1 MKKMT
6 LLAPLLL
13 FALVIDGLQFLVTLA
28 LAAIAIP
35 TVAGG
40 LTGAA
45 AGAYMCQNL
54 GSWVIAGCSAAGGT
68 VLAVLGTFFDGAAVV
83 TEPIGVAMGFAISIC
98 ISFTL
103 GTILVLFLF
112 FTGTLN
118 KKAAAMAYIGET
130 LPFFSSM
137 LPAWTTLVIR
147 CGMSTVKKEAFKTLL
162 NTTGA
167 LSLGQKL
174 VLPDN
179 EIGNAMRA
187 GTLGPTLQPLT
198 EATEEELK
206 EWQKEPR
213 RAAPALQDITP
224 RTQRPPY
231 AKTA

>member
-13 FALVIDGLQFLVTLA
+13 FALVIDGLQFLVSLA
-28 LAAIAIP
+28 VAAIAIP

-45 AGAYMCQNL
+45 AGAYVCQNF

-83 TEPIGVAMGFAISIC
+83 TEPIGVAVGFAISIC

-103 GTILVLFLF
+103 GTILVLLLF

-130 LPFFSSM
+130 LPFFGSF

-147 CGMSTVKKEAFKTLL
+147 CGMSQTKKAVMGRAISGVFSFSQGVVLPNNTENDVQEQGTLL
-162 NTTGA
+162 DMG
-167 LSLGQKL
+167 SMPQ
-174 VLPDN
+174 
-179 EIGNAMRA
+179 M
-187 GTLGPTLQPLT
+187 
-198 EATEEELK
+198 TEELPER
-206 EWQKEPR
+206 EVSRAPR
-213 RAAPALQDITP
+213 RTAPALQDITP
-224 RTQRPPY
+224 PAQRPSY